1 MPSSA
6 FLQWLQENE
15 TLVWSLTVLS
25 LVTFVGTLLAIPL
38 LIVRLPEDYFVR
50 QPIKDWPTRR
60 PLVHALLVFGKNVL
74 GLLLLVAGF
83 SMLVLPGQ
91 GLLTMLIGIVLL
103 DFPGKRRL
111 ERWLIMRRSI
121 GTAANWIRARRQ
133 RPPLLI
139 PDRRPSG

>member
-1 MPSSA
+1 MPPSDL
-6 FLQWLQENE
+6 LQWLQENE

-50 QPIKDWPTRR
+50 RPIKDWPARR
-60 PLVHALLVFGKNVL
+60 PLVHALLVLGKNVL

-111 ERWLIMRRSI
+111 ERWLIMRYSI
-121 GTAANWIRARRQ
+121 GTVANWIRARRQ
-133 RPPLLI
+133 RPPLQL
-139 PDRRPSG
+139 PDRRP